1 MEFAIKKDI
10 LIVIDEKNKMMI
22 YTLENPLFNHDIIN
36 LNINVTVLY
45 IPNFYV
51 AGFENNLGFLGTEN
65 GDLFII
71 ELTEFKFLQFNF
83 NFKSIK
89 KYLSDNKIKLK
100 TFIQSDTLF
109 TIRLDQTDYSKLF
122 LIYPHFGLFILNL
135 QVNLI

>member
-1 MEFAIKKDI
+1 MEFVIKKDI
-10 LIVIDEKNKMMI
+10 LIVIDENNKML
-22 YTLENPLFNHDIIN
+22 YYSLENPLINNNVIN

-45 IPNFYV
+45 IPNFY
-51 AGFENNLGFLGTEN
+51 ATSFENNLAFLGTDN
-65 GDLFII
+65 GELFIL

-100 TFIQSDTLF
+100 TFIQSDTLL

-135 QVNLI
+135 QVILI